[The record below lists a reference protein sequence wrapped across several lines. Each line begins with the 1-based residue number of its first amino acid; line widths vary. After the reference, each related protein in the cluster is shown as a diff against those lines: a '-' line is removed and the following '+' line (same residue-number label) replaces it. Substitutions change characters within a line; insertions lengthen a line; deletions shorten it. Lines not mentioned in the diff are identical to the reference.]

1 MADISDK
8 QLTTLRQTAGVAD
21 DADVDTALAAI
32 AEALQE
38 QADPP
43 QASTHPEGTVLVDQA
58 AFADLQAQAALG
70 AQAREQQM
78 AAHREQVLDDAVRT
92 GRIAPS
98 ARQGWAALLQRDS
111 AAEATLAELPANT
124 IPVTEIGHVG
134 QVEGDAVASAD
145 DVLYASVYPKE
156 A

>member
-1 MADISDK
+1 MADITDE

-38 QADPP
+38 QADAP
-43 QASTHPEGTVLVDQA
+43 QASTHPEGTILVDQA
-58 AFADLQAQAALG
+58 AFTDLQAQAALG
-70 AQAREQQM
+70 VQAHQAQM

-92 GRIAPS
+92 GRIAPA
-98 ARQGWAALLQRDS
+98 ARSGWAALLERDDT
-111 AAEATLAELPANT
+111 AEATLAELPANT
-124 IPVTEIGHVG
+124 IPVAELGHVG
-134 QVEGDAVASAD
+134 QVERTEDSAD
-145 DVLYASVYPKE
+145 DEMYAAIYTKE

>member
-1 MADISDK
+1 MAELTDE

-38 QADPP
+38 QADAP
-43 QASTHPEGTVLVDQA
+43 QNTTRPEGTVLVDEA

-70 AQAREQQM
+70 VQAHQAQM

-92 GRIAPS
+92 GRIAPA
-98 ARQGWAALLQRDS
+98 ARDSWAALLERDNT
-111 AAEATLAELPANT
+111 AEATLAGLPANT
-124 IPVTEIGHVG
+124 IPVTELGHVG
-134 QVEGDAVASAD
+134 QVDDPAATAD
-145 DVLYASVYPKE
+145 DDVYASIYSKE